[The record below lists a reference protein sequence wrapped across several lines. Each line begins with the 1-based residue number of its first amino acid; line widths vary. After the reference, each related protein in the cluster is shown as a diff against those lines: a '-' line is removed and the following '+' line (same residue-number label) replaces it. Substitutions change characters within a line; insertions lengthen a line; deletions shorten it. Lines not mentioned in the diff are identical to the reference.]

1 MPGCAA
7 RAGGAGVARGAV
19 IAKRNPQASLVR
31 GSSEFPGEPVV
42 LKTAYNCPFVKYSV
56 GKPIQQKI
64 ANEISGPGL
73 YGFAH

>member
-1 MPGCAA
+1 MEIDCHF
-7 RAGGAGVARGAV
+7 RDHKLTAV
-19 IAKRNPQASLVR
+19 HLDENLDSVI
-31 GSSEFPGEPVV
+31 VV